1 LKGFKFAVHAAMY
14 AAMYAAMHAAMYAVW
29 NCRATSSDANTVGH
43 KKRDRA
49 ETVAHT
55 ASAGTPDHGTPDHG
69 TAARVVCI
77 TASLEA

>member
-1 LKGFKFAVHAAMY
+1 MY
-14 AAMYAAMHAAMYAVW
+14 AAMYAAMHATMYAVW

-69 TAARVVCI
+69 TPDHGTAARVVCI

>member
-1 LKGFKFAVHAAMY
+1 MY

-69 TAARVVCI
+69 TPDHGTAARVVCI